1 MYPTTITTDTKVR
14 MKYPENVENLKYTVY
29 HHNLD
34 QGSVYYMLG
43 SDSKLYVYG
52 FDRDVVS
59 L

>member
-1 MYPTTITTDTKVR
+1 

-29 HHNLD
+29 HHSLD